1 MFASDRKILSWLA
14 CVRWIAIW
22 TFPDPQTA
30 FINVVSGLLYLPLL
44 LGCLMLLG
52 GSQAGINGL
61 IGCFRWHHFCWAS
74 RRSFVRRLFQIGVSG
89 PVLQVHMLFT
99 GSWCCLFCV

>member
-1 MFASDRKILSWLA
+1 MFASDLQVLSVLA

-61 IGCFRWHHFCWAS
+61 IGCFS
-74 RRSFVRRLFQIGVSG
+74 LT
-89 PVLQVHMLFT
+89 PLLL
-99 GSWCCLFCV
+99 GSAGDYS